1 MVPDPKPSPSELALT
16 NLSRCA
22 PSDHVRNVMDAYK
35 LESDL
40 FTIVKSLMTF
50 TKDAYFIPSAT
61 YLKVPKTTGLTK
73 DPLCDQI
80 VVFIETYL
88 PMQCDECSTPYVV
101 DIEGG
106 GANPISADYSLEFQI
121 GIGTNWQ

>member
-1 MVPDPKPSPSELALT
+1 MVPDPKPSPPELALT

-35 LESDL
+35 LDSDL
-40 FTIVKSLMTF
+40 FTNVKSLMTV
-50 TKDAYFIPSAT
+50 TKDAYLIPSAT

-101 DIEGG
+101 DIE
-106 GANPISADYSLEFQI
+106 AVSDPLLTAPLPYLSTRLPQLP
-121 GIGTNWQ
+121 